1 MELSNYLARRY
12 TLATQAAY
20 LREIHLYL
28 SAHPQA
34 RDYTYGQVMDYIG
47 AIRNKGLSADSLNR
61 TLASVKVYY
70 QYLCDTKERSDHPA
84 RAIRLRD
91 TRSRDVQ
98 LQDLFTPQELRS
110 LLGRRSRYSALE
122 ARNEVILGLLIHQG
136 LTVTEMASLCVGD
149 IHLSQGTLQVRAT
162 AKTNGR
168 ILALEAAQILLL
180 KRYIDTDRPA
190 LVRKDSL
197 ALILTK
203 LGTPEK
209 GEGIHYLVSTF
220 QGQFTA
226 RPLTPTTIRQSVI
239 AQWLKEGRDIRV
251 VQVMAGHKYP
261 STTERYQQ
269 SRVEELKAAVL
280 RYHPMR

>member
-1 MELSNYLARRY
+1 
-12 TLATQAAY
+12 
-20 LREIHLYL
+20 
-28 SAHPQA
+28 
-34 RDYTYGQVMDYIG
+34 
-47 AIRNKGLSADSLNR
+47 
-61 TLASVKVYY
+61 
-70 QYLCDTKERSDHPA
+70 
-84 RAIRLRD
+84 
-91 TRSRDVQ
+91 
-98 LQDLFTPQELRS
+98 
-110 LLGRRSRYSALE
+110 
-122 ARNEVILGLLIHQG
+122 
-136 LTVTEMASLCVGD
+136 MASLCVGD